1 MINRTELKS
10 KAKAAFKGKYWK
22 VFAACL
28 VVSAI
33 VAILGGGSLLGSGL
47 VGPSFTLSLN
57 GLNNST
63 SDVVISEDE
72 YFGDYYGDGY
82 FGDGYYYDYY
92 EGEFVD
98 PYIDAEFT
106 DGFVAVLAVVAL
118 IFILVFG
125 VISVVGIVK
134 NIFIVNPL
142 NVGLRSYFM
151 NNRENKEEF
160 KDVFSAF
167 TNGKYLNTVGT
178 VFTTNL
184 FVSLWSLLFV
194 IPGIYHKYVYW
205 MVPYLC
211 AKRPDISA
219 SEARRLSRAITDGYK
234 LEIFVLELSFLGWR
248 ILGSIVIFGN
258 YFIEP
263 YIQAT
268 YAELYAEL
276 RDKAIISG
284 KIRPE
289 EVGVTVTNV
298 FEDEPA
304 ISDGII

>member
-10 KAKAAFKGKYWK
+10 KAKAAFKGKYWR

-28 VVSAI
+28 IVSAI
-33 VAILGGGSLLGSGL
+33 VAVLGGGNILSSGL
-47 VGPSFTLSLN
+47 TGPSFTFSLS
-57 GLNNST
+57 GLGT
-63 SDVVISEDE
+63 PDTTVIV
-72 YFGDYYGDGY
+72 DGNE
-82 FGDGYYYDYY
+82 YYYQ
-92 EGEFVD
+92 D
-98 PYIDAEFT
+98 PYVDAEIT
-106 DGFVAVLAVVAL
+106 DSLFAVLTAVGLVVVLVCIVVL
-118 IFILVFG
+118 IIRT
-125 VISVVGIVK
+125 IK

-151 NNRENKEEF
+151 NNRENEEEF

-167 TNGKYLNTVGT
+167 TDGNYMTTVGA

-205 MVPYLC
+205 MVPYIC
-211 AKRPDISA
+211 AEKPGISG
-219 SEARRLSRAITDGYK
+219 SEARRISRAITDGYK
-234 LEIFVLELSFLGWR
+234 LEIFVLELSFIGWR
-248 ILGSIVIFGN
+248 ILGSALIFGN

-268 YAELYAEL
+268 YAELYVEL
-276 RDKAIISG
+276 RDKAILGG

-289 EVGVTVTNV
+289 EVGLPVCNE
-298 FEDEPA
+298 FEY
-304 ISDGII
+304 